1 MWWHPTKF
9 YNSGGGTKVGK
20 RSLGGFSLVISFLA
34 LYVFW
39 ILNSGKIEAF
49 YLILGVVCS
58 LAIAYIFHE
67 IFVPIKD
74 PKMAFT
80 TAIRFLLYIPWL
92 FYQIVLANLDV
103 AKRVLHPA
111 MPIQPHIISFP
122 SKLKSD
128 LSMTTLGNSITL
140 TPGTITVDIDPDGT
154 FYVHCIAKEP
164 AEALLSEVPCEMAAR
179 VGYVFGEL
187 EGKKR

>member
-1 MWWHPTKF
+1 M
-9 YNSGGGTKVGK
+9 GK
-20 RSLGGFSLVISFLA
+20 RSFGGFSLAVSFVA
-34 LYVFW
+34 LYIFW
-39 ILNSGKIEAF
+39 ILNSGRIEPL
-49 YLILGVVCS
+49 YLSMGVICS
-58 LAIAYIFHE
+58 FVIAYVFHE
-67 IFVPIKD
+67 IFVPIKE
-74 PKMAFT
+74 PKAAFR

-111 MPIQPHIISFP
+111 MPIQPHIITFP

-187 EGKKR
+187 EGWKKK